1 MKKDQ
6 DKTKKQLIDELKGL
20 RQRVSDSKKLKS
32 LSKKPVSLSRGGEK
46 STSEKGRFPQY
57 FLEQALQEL
66 QPGDH
71 LCCIYQTEEE
81 HRKVFTPF
89 LRQGLDQGEK
99 VLYIVDVR
107 TADKILNYLRDAGVE
122 VKPYKD
128 RGQLEILTSQDS
140 YMKGGVFDPD
150 AMIALLK
157 KETKKAL
164 DEGYHALRVT
174 GEMTWALRN
183 LPGTERLIEYENK
196 LNDFLPK
203 SKCMAVCQ
211 YDRRRFQPEILLD
224 VLRTHPMA
232 VIGPKVYS
240 NFYYIPPEK
249 LLKQKP
255 EAAEINHWIKNLE
268 IHSREVRELQERVKE
283 LRCLYGISKLVE
295 RRDTSLDEIFQETC
309 RLIQR
314 SWQYPE
320 ITCARI
326 SIDGNEY
333 ATANFKKTSWMQKA
347 GIQVHGKKAGEVEV
361 GYLEKMPPLDE
372 GPFLKEERDLI
383 EAVAERLGKIIESHR
398 AEERITQ
405 LNSVLRAI
413 RNINQLITY
422 EKDKKKLIQK
432 SCEYLM
438 ESRGYSHVWIALLDS
453 KQKLEISAENGLG
466 KSFSPLVEKMKKGEL
481 PPCGQEV
488 MEKQDLVITEDPDEN
503 CPPCSLSHKYKGGS
517 GATLPL
523 KYKDKL
529 YGLLVIRF
537 PYRYALKKEEQDLIK
552 EVGMDLS
559 FALYSIE
566 EEDKRTE
573 AERKLQ
579 ERERKFR
586 EIFNNAND
594 AMYLH
599 KLRKDGMPGKF
610 VEVNDVA
617 CDMLGYTKKEFMRM
631 SPLDIN
637 FPDAAAEMHDI
648 MKKLRE
654 NRHITFEMKHV
665 AKDGSQ
671 IPVEISSH
679 LFRLNTE
686 PHVLSIAR
694 DITERKKAEEQLK
707 LTQFSI
713 DKVTLAVFWVTPEGR
728 FFYVNDATCRHLGYN
743 KEELE
748 GMRVTDI
755 DPNYPKERRKKHWEK
770 LKKKK
775 SLRFETLHKR
785 KDGTLVP
792 VEITDHYLEFEGRE
806 YEFAFALDISER
818 KKAEEQ
824 IQKNLK
830 EKEVLLRE
838 IHHRVKNNMQVI
850 SSLLNIQ
857 SSRTEDKKAQ
867 EALKATQKRVYS
879 MALIHDRL
887 YKSEDLAS
895 VDFSQYIKQISN
907 HLLSYYRGKM
917 GKVTIRKD
925 IKNVF
930 IDINKAVPLGLIV
943 NELVSNSLKH
953 AFPDE
958 REGEIRIKFHK
969 KDSGYELQI
978 SDNGVG
984 LPEDLDLRKATSMGM
999 QLVSSLVDQIE
1010 GEIELS
1016 RKPQTSFK
1024 ITFPETKISKIGSDR
1039 K

>member
-1 MKKDQ
+1 MKRDQ
-6 DKTKKQLIDELKGL
+6 DKTKKQLIDDLKGL
-20 RQRVSDSKKLKS
+20 RQKVSDSKKLKS

-46 STSEKGRFPQY
+46 STSEKGKFPQY
-57 FLEQALQEL
+57 FLEQTLQEI

-128 RGQLEILTSQDS
+128 WGQLEILTSQDS

-164 DEGYHALRVT
+164 SEGYHALRVT

-240 NFYYIPPEK
+240 NFYYISPEK

-255 EAAEINHWIKNLE
+255 EVAEINHWIRNLE
-268 IHSREVRELQERVKE
+268 MHSKEVRELQERVKE
-283 LRCLYGISKLVE
+283 LRCLYGISQLVE
-295 RRDTSLDEIFQETC
+295 QESSLDEIFQEAC
-309 RLIQR
+309 CLIR
-314 SWQYPE
+314 KSWQYPE

-326 SIDGNEY
+326 SIDGDEY
-333 ATANFKKTSWMQKA
+333 KTDNFKRTSWRQKV

-383 EAVAERLGKIIESHR
+383 DAVAERLGKITESHR
-398 AEERITQ
+398 AEERITH

-466 KSFSPLVEKMKKGEL
+466 KSFSPAVEKMKKGEL
-481 PPCGQEV
+481 PPCGRKAV
-488 MEKQDLVITEDPDEN
+488 EKQDLVITKEPDKN
-503 CPPCSLSHKYKGGS
+503 CPPCPLSHKYKGET

-529 YGLLVIRF
+529 YGLLVIRL
-537 PYRYALKKEEQDLIK
+537 PKKHAANKEEQSLLK
-552 EVGMDLS
+552 EMGRDIS
-559 FALYSIE
+559 FALHSIE
-566 EEDKRTE
+566 GENKRRE
-573 AERKLQ
+573 AENEL
-579 ERERKFR
+579 RESEKKFR

-594 AMYLH
+594 AMFLH

-617 CDMLGYTKKEFMRM
+617 CRMLGYTKNEFKKM
-631 SPLDIN
+631 SPLDIDEPQIREN
-637 FPDAAAEMHDI
+637 VPDI
-648 MKKLRE
+648 MKKLYDK
-654 NRHITFEMKHV
+654 RHITFEMKHV

-671 IPVEISSH
+671 IHVEISSH

-694 DITERKKAEEQLK
+694 DIT
-707 LTQFSI
+707 
-713 DKVTLAVFWVTPEGR
+713 
-728 FFYVNDATCRHLGYN
+728 
-743 KEELE
+743 
-748 GMRVTDI
+748 
-755 DPNYPKERRKKHWEK
+755 
-770 LKKKK
+770 
-775 SLRFETLHKR
+775 
-785 KDGTLVP
+785 
-792 VEITDHYLEFEGRE
+792 
-806 YEFAFALDISER
+806 ER

-857 SSRTEDKKAQ
+857 SKRIEDKRAA
-867 EALKATQKRVYS
+867 EALQNTRKRVQS
-879 MALIHDRL
+879 MALVHDRL

-895 VDFSQYIKQISN
+895 IDFSQYIEQIST
-907 HLLSYYRGKM
+907 HLFSCYRGKM
-917 GKVTIRKD
+917 ERVKIKKD

-943 NELVSNSLKH
+943 NELISNSLEH
-953 AFPDE
+953 AFPDK
-958 REGEIRIKFHK
+958 RKGEIQVKFHR

-978 SDNGVG
+978 SDSGVG
-984 LPEDLDLRKATSMGM
+984 FPKDLDFLKATSMGM
-999 QLVSSLVDQIE
+999 QLVTSLVEQID
-1010 GEIELS
+1010 GDIQLS
-1016 RKPQTSFK
+1016 RENGTSFR
-1024 ITFPETKISKIGSDR
+1024 ITFQE
-1039 K
+1039 